1 MADMGVFA
9 NRESHEPRS
18 WLNHRLAD
26 LVYLT
31 HTVITIWV
39 AIGWLGSE
47 DWMLWG
53 VIILYGSTEILWLT
67 RSSYCILTD
76 LERSLR
82 GVPKPE
88 SVLEQNFVRR
98 LFNLFLRTDI
108 TPEKAMLLTRIWGRI
123 GFLVAFI
130 RLLGPTL
137 A

>member
-1 MADMGVFA
+1 MGVFA

-39 AIGWLGSE
+39 AI
-47 DWMLWG
+47 
-53 VIILYGSTEILWLT
+53 LYGSTEILWLT
-67 RSSYCILTD
+67 RSRYCILTD
-76 LERSLR
+76 WERSLR

-98 LFNLFLRTDI
+98 LSNLFLRTDI
-108 TPEKAMLLTRIWGRI
+108 TPEKATLLTRIWGRI

-130 RLLGPTL
+130 RLLGPPL
-137 A
+137 P